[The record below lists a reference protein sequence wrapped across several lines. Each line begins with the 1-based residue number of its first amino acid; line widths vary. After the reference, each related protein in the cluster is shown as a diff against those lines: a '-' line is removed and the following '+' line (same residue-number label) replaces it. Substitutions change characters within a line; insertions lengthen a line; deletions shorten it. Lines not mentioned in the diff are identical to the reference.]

1 MRLISSKEIWYE
13 EECVEYNNEEEY
25 KEDLNKRKQ
34 DRWMQMKYLILRM
47 ERWSYF
53 KRKPVKGFVNFIEDI
68 IECRS
73 EIENNEK

>member
-34 DRWMQMKYLILRM
+34 DRWKQMKIPDFENGKMKLLQ
-47 ERWSYF
+47 
-53 KRKPVKGFVNFIEDI
+53 KKTNKGFCQFY
-68 IECRS
+68 R
-73 EIENNEK
+73 KYHRM